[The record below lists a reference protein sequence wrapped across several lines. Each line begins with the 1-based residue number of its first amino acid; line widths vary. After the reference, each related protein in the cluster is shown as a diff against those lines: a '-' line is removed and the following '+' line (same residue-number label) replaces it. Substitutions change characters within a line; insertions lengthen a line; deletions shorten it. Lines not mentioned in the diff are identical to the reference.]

1 MLFRSLKPD
10 NWHGVEHITM
20 DTITRTNQHIP
31 LKTTMPVTGQGLWLI
46 ILLSISTLTMLGG
59 IILLARNNRR

>member
-1 MLFRSLKPD
+1 M
-10 NWHGVEHITM
+10 
-20 DTITRTNQHIP
+20 